1 MRKGMT
7 RFAPAAAAA
16 LMLVAC
22 GDTEDEAEIADANLA
37 LPAEDISATDG
48 PAAVVIY
55 PVGTAASLEMN
66 AIRAEVERLQRESG
80 GSARQLPSQPDD
92 QTDGEESRATGNFS
106 ADGGTA
112 GFTASDRDNDG
123 RLSPAEYA
131 IYALSE
137 ETPARQ
143 GAVNDESAPFVS
155 DEALNEVATEF
166 RRRDANG
173 DFFLSPD
180 EFSPN
185 N

>member
-1 MRKGMT
+1 MKKGMT

-22 GDTEDEAEIADANLA
+22 GDTEDEAEVADANLA
-37 LPAEDISATDG
+37 LPVEGASATDG
-48 PAAVVIY
+48 PDALIIY
-55 PVGTAASLEMN
+55 PVGTAASLDMN
-66 AIRAEVERLQRESG
+66 TMRAEVERLQRESG
-80 GSARQLPSQPDD
+80 GSARQVPSQPDS
-92 QTDGEESRATGNFS
+92 QNGGEESQASGEFS
-106 ADGGTA
+106 AEGGTA
-112 GFTASDRDNDG
+112 GFTQSDRDNDG

-143 GAVNDESAPFVS
+143 GAVNDESPPFVS

-185 N
+185 G